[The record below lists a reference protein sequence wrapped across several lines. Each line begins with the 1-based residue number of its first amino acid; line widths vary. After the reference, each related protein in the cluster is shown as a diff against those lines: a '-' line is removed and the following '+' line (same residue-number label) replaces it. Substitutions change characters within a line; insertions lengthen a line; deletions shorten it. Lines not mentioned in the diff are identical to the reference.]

1 MEKKYFTIEE
11 ANELLP
17 LLEVELTTLQQI
29 QTTFQLKIKQLK
41 ELKASRDHQRPEQG
55 IFTLESELEFLQME
69 ANLHLRNIE
78 SKGVQLKGIDLG
90 LLDFLQ
96 YLMGKK
102 SFFVGNKVSQ
112 ELPTIMVS
120 MKDFLGES
128 QSTKG
133 LLHMG
138 RWNDGFNSHFRNG
151 IRQLTRCEC

>member
-90 LLDFLQ
+90 LLDFPAILNGEEVLLCWKQ
-96 YLMGKK
+96 
-102 SFFVGNKVSQ
+102 
-112 ELPTIMVS
+112 
-120 MKDFLGES
+120 GES
-128 QSTKG
+128 RITHYHGQHEGFS
-133 LLHMG
+133 G
-138 RWNDGFNSHFRNG
+138 RKP
-151 IRQLTRCEC
+151 IK